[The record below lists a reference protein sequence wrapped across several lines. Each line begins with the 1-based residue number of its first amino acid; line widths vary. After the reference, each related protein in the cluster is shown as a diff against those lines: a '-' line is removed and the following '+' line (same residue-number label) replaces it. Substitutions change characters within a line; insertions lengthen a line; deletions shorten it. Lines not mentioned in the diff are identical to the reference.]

1 MSSNGETNKVLTPV
15 AAGLGTA
22 IGFFIGLQLFAAKD
36 PALDRPSRDPV
47 SQPAP
52 TTAAASATPAYD
64 GVPVTESSAPA
75 SRQFVWSIASGSR
88 SGSTTIHWRPCT
100 WASRISPANRATLTG
115 TWAQVTNR
123 VGGPCRPCGVCEQ
136 LD

>member
-1 MSSNGETNKVLTPV
+1 MSSNGETNKVLTLV
-15 AAGLGTA
+15 AVGVGTA
-22 IGFFIGLQLFAAKD
+22 IGFIIGLQLFAAKD

-52 TTAAASATPAYD
+52 TPAAASATPAYA
-64 GVPVTESSAPA
+64 GIPTIESSAPA
-75 SRQFVWSIASGSR
+75 SRQFVWSSASGSR
-88 SGSTTIHWRPCT
+88 SGSTTIHWHACT
-100 WASRISPANRATLTG
+100 WASRISAANRATLTG

-123 VGGPCRPCGVCEQ
+123 VGGPCRRCGVCEQ